1 VRERPGRLWPVLL
14 GVWAAAV
21 AIRCL
26 YLWQI
31 HDAVLFDLRI
41 GDAQSYHL
49 WARRIADG
57 DWLGHGVFYQAP
69 LYPYLLAVIYRLLG
83 DGIGTV
89 RVVQALLGGVS
100 CALLAAAGV
109 SLFGRRGA
117 IAGVLLAIYPSAIFL
132 DGLVEKSSLV
142 TFLIAAL
149 LAVLAAA
156 RMSWRRSLA
165 AGVILGLLALTREN
179 ALVLA
184 LPVLLWIGLGP
195 FDVARLRLRT
205 ALVFVAGCALV
216 LLPVA
221 LRNQAAGGEFH
232 LTTSQFG
239 PNFYIGNHAGAD
251 GTYQALVVG
260 HGSAAD
266 EREDATRLAE
276 QAAGRKLSPGEVSGY
291 WTSQALDYIRSQ
303 PLAWLKLTARKL
315 ALTFNAAEIADTE
328 SQSIYAERS
337 WLMRILGPFDFGLL
351 FGMAVFGTVATAASW
366 RRLWFLYALAMTYAL
381 SVALFYVFARYRFP
395 IVPILMLLGT
405 GGILQ
410 AVDGVRLRR
419 MRPLV
424 MAAAAG
430 LAAIAVAQLPLDN
443 PKAARATNYFDIA
456 AALSKDPARTEDAR
470 EFYQRALD
478 TDPQFPAAQ
487 FGLGTLLARAGR
499 PEEAIPHYRSAL
511 AIWPDYAEARSNL
524 GLALAATG
532 HAEAAVAEYAA
543 ALGIRT
549 DDADTRLA
557 LGKGLLTLNRPG
569 QAMEQ
574 YEQVLASQPKNVQ
587 ALVGWGV
594 ALAQSGRP
602 QDAIAKYQL
611 ALEIDPNY
619 AAAHNSLGTTLA
631 SQGRI
636 AEAVPH
642 FERAVELDPG
652 DENAKR
658 NLATAREMLSRH

>member
-1 VRERPGRLWPVLL
+1 
-14 GVWAAAV
+14 
-21 AIRCL
+21 
-26 YLWQI
+26 
-31 HDAVLFDLRI
+31 
-41 GDAQSYHL
+41 
-49 WARRIADG
+49 
-57 DWLGHGVFYQAP
+57 
-69 LYPYLLAVIYRLLG
+69 VIYRVLG

-89 RVVQALLGGVS
+89 RLVQALLGGVS

-117 IAGVLLAIYPSAIFL
+117 IAGVLLAIYPPAIFL

-142 TFLIAAL
+142 TFLITAL

-156 RMSWRRSLA
+156 RMNWRDSLT
-165 AGVILGLLALTREN
+165 AGAILGLLALAREN

-184 LPVLLWIGLGP
+184 LPVLLWTGFGP
-195 FDVARLRLRT
+195 FDVPRRSRLRT
-205 ALVFVAGCALV
+205 ALVLVAGCALV

-221 LRNQAAGGEFH
+221 LRNQAVGGEFH

-276 QAAGRKLSPGEVSGY
+276 QAMGRKLSPREVSGY

-315 ALTFNAAEIADTE
+315 ALTFNADEVSDTE

-337 WLMRILGPFDFGLL
+337 WLLRILGPFDFGLL
-351 FGMAVFGTVATAASW
+351 LGMAVFGAIATAASW
-366 RRLWFLYALAMTYAL
+366 RRLWFLYALAITYAL
-381 SVALFYVFARYRFP
+381 SVVMFYVFARYRFP
-395 IVPILMLLGT
+395 IVPILILLAT
-405 GGILQ
+405 GGVLK
-410 AVDGVRLRR
+410 AVDAVRAHRT
-419 MRPLV
+419 RPLA
-424 MAAAAG
+424 MAAATA
-430 LAAIAVAQLPLDN
+430 LAAVAVAHLPLYN
-443 PKAARATNYFDIA
+443 SRAARATNYFDIA
-456 AALSKDPARTEDAR
+456 GALSKDPARTEDAR

-478 TDPQFPAAQ
+478 IDPQFPAAQ
-487 FGLGTLLARAGR
+487 FGLGTLLARSGR

-511 AIWPDYAEARSNL
+511 ASWPDYAEARSNL

-532 HAEAAVAEYAA
+532 QVEAAAAEYEA
-543 ALGIRT
+543 ALRLRT
-549 DDADTRLA
+549 DDVDTRLA
-557 LGKGLLTLNRPG
+557 LGKALLTLNGPG

-574 YEQVLASQPKNVQ
+574 YEKVLASQPKNVH

-602 QDAIAKYQL
+602 QDAIGKYQL
-611 ALEIDPNY
+611 ALEIDPNN

-642 FERAVELDPG
+642 FERAVALDPG

>member
-1 VRERPGRLWPVLL
+1 
-14 GVWAAAV
+14 
-21 AIRCL
+21 
-26 YLWQI
+26 
-31 HDAVLFDLRI
+31 
-41 GDAQSYHL
+41 
-49 WARRIADG
+49 
-57 DWLGHGVFYQAP
+57 
-69 LYPYLLAVIYRLLG
+69 VIYRVLG

-89 RVVQALLGGVS
+89 RLVQALLGGVS

-117 IAGVLLAIYPSAIFL
+117 IAGVLLAIYPPAIFL

-142 TFLIAAL
+142 TFLITAL

-156 RMSWRRSLA
+156 RMNWRDSLT
-165 AGVILGLLALTREN
+165 AGAILGLLALAREN

-184 LPVLLWIGLGP
+184 LPVLLWTGFGP
-195 FDVARLRLRT
+195 FDVPRRSRLRT
-205 ALVFVAGCALV
+205 ALVLVAGCALV

-221 LRNQAAGGEFH
+221 LRNQAVGGEFH

-276 QAAGRKLSPGEVSGY
+276 QAMGRKLSPREVSGY

-315 ALTFNAAEIADTE
+315 ALTFNADEVSDTE

-337 WLMRILGPFDFGLL
+337 WLLRILGPFDFGLL
-351 FGMAVFGTVATAASW
+351 LGMAVFGAIATAASW
-366 RRLWFLYALAMTYAL
+366 RRLWFLYALAITYAL
-381 SVALFYVFARYRFP
+381 SVVMFYVFARYRFP
-395 IVPILMLLGT
+395 IVPILILLAT
-405 GGILQ
+405 GGVLK
-410 AVDGVRLRR
+410 AVDAVRAHRT
-419 MRPLV
+419 RPLA
-424 MAAAAG
+424 MAAATA
-430 LAAIAVAQLPLDN
+430 LAAVAVAHLPLYN
-443 PKAARATNYFDIA
+443 SRAARATNYFDIA
-456 AALSKDPARTEDAR
+456 GALSKDPARTEDAR

-478 TDPQFPAAQ
+478 IDPQFPAAQ
-487 FGLGTLLARAGR
+487 FGLGTLLARSGR

-511 AIWPDYAEARSNL
+511 ASWPDYAEARSNL
-524 GLALAATG
+524 GLAMG
-532 HAEAAVAEYAA
+532 QVEAAAAEYEA
-543 ALGIRT
+543 ALRLRT
-549 DDADTRLA
+549 DDVDTRLA
-557 LGKGLLTLNRPG
+557 LGKALLTLNGPG

-574 YEQVLASQPKNVQ
+574 YEKVLASQPKNVH

-602 QDAIAKYQL
+602 QDAIGKYQL
-611 ALEIDPNY
+611 ALEIDPNN

-631 SQGRI
+631 SQGQI
-636 AEAVPH
+636 AEAVRH
-642 FERAVELDPG
+642 FERAVVLDPG